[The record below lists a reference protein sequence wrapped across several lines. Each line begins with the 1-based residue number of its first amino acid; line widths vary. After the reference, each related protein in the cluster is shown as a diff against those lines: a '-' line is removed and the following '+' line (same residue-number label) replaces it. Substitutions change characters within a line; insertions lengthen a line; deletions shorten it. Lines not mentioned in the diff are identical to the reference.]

1 VSRWYRTS
9 LRLLAAALPLALAS
23 CAAPLPRVD
32 DIAFVRADLV
42 QASGIPKQDRDV
54 VSRAMDGPFLRIT
67 VTSSHDL
74 QKLAHDWNYTLGYAA
89 AACAGADVDRTKPL
103 TGYGAV
109 YDRHGP
115 IYMYAERQTSGPGTP
130 IRYHIYI
137 AVKADYDLDRPTDAV
152 QHSYDLAAHPQDI
165 CVRITGTQEVDG
177 DGWGFAKFTSNVVKI
192 PKAAFPPPL

>member
-1 VSRWYRTS
+1 MLRTAR
-9 LRLLAAALPLALAS
+9 RLLATALTLALAS
-23 CAAPLPRVD
+23 CAAPLPQVD
-32 DIAFVRADLV
+32 DVAFVDAALV
-42 QASGIPKQDRDV
+42 KASDIPKQDRDV

-67 VTSSHDL
+67 FTSSHDF

-89 AACAGADVDRTKPL
+89 AACAGADVYKTKPL

-115 IYMYAERQTSGPGTP
+115 IYMYAERHTSGPGTP

-137 AVKADYDLDRPTDAV
+137 AVKADYDLDLPTDAA

-165 CVRITGTQEVDG
+165 CLRLTGQQEVDG
-177 DGWGFAKFTSNVVKI
+177 DGWGFAKFTSNLVVI
-192 PKAAFPPPL
+192 AKAFLR